1 MRFLLSTLSLSYASR
16 NKAKTFLTLLGVVV
30 GVATFSA
37 IRGAQGTLIGGI
49 RSTVDRMAGK
59 AQLQVVADGGVPE
72 ELAETI
78 RLVPLVKAQSPVIEQ
93 VAVPE
98 RGELGSLLVLGV
110 DLLGDREMR
119 DYGFEGEDADLDD
132 PLLFLA
138 QPDSVAVARPL
149 AKKAGLKVGDAF
161 TLRTAR
167 GMRRVTVRGLLTP
180 KGFAEAFGGNLILMD
195 VYAAQDLFARGRR
208 FDRIEIRLA
217 EGASLDEG
225 TKAVQAAI
233 GPTFRVETPG
243 MRGAQLEKLIAN
255 FVAGFHVSSGFALGI
270 GTFLIFNSFAVAV
283 NRRRRDIGTLRSLG
297 ATPRQVALL
306 FLFEAAILG
315 LLGGVLGL
323 LLGSSMAEGFLR
335 AMEQTSAKV
344 YGVVDAS
351 TAKIDAPLAVQSILL
366 GLLASLAGAWGPAMA
381 AARISPTEA
390 FAKGSFQAQT
400 VRAPGRRFAI
410 GGGLLLVAVAI
421 AARPPISGLP
431 LIVVPLALF
440 GAAVAFLASPAS
452 QLVLRKIAPVA
463 VRIAPVAGQLASDSL
478 LGSPRRT
485 AGTVVATTLSIAFV
499 LGLGG
504 YMGSTKASMVRWMDD
519 VLTSDI
525 YVRASANFVNPDSRF
540 PASLRA
546 ELEALPGVRSVESYR
561 GLRVTM
567 PMGDTVA
574 MLGTIEVELMMTRVR
589 HDFLEGNEETMLR
602 GLVREEKVAVS
613 ENYAQLHTVGMGGS
627 VTLTTPSGV
636 VSFPIAAVFRDYTSD
651 KGTIFMDRAVFLKY
665 WKDDRVDTYD
675 VNLKKGV
682 DAGPVRDSIRALLG
696 GRMPAL
702 VSTRREFVAEIGKAI
717 DAFHALVRI
726 TVFLALGVAFL
737 GIVTSLLISVA
748 ERTREIGILKALGAV
763 GGQIARSVALE
774 GVTLAMVGYLLAVPL
789 GLLIALFME
798 RTIAATFAGW
808 RMPHTTPWGMLV
820 ELAIALPL
828 VSAVAA
834 FVPARQ
840 AAGVKVTEAI
850 EYE

>member
-30 GVATFSA
+30 GVATFAA

-78 RLVPLVKAQSPVIEQ
+78 RLVGAVKAQSPVIEQ
-93 VAVPE
+93 VVVPE

-138 QPDSVAVARPL
+138 QPDSVALARPL
-149 AKKAGLKVGDAF
+149 ATKAGLRVGDTL

-167 GMRRVTVRGLLTP
+167 GMRKVTVRGLLTP

-217 EGASLDEG
+217 EGLTLDEG
-225 TKAVQAAI
+225 TKELQAAL

-306 FLFEAAILG
+306 FLVEAAVLG

-335 AMEQTSAKV
+335 AMEQTSAQV

-351 TAKIDAPLAVQSILL
+351 TARIDAPLAAQSVLL

-390 FAKGSFQAQT
+390 FAKGSFQAQA
-400 VRAPGRRFAI
+400 VRAPGRRLAI
-410 GGGLLLVAVAI
+410 GGLLLAVACLI
-421 AARPPISGLP
+421 AWRPPIHGLP
-431 LIVVPLALF
+431 LIVVPLGLF

-452 QLVLRKIAPVA
+452 QFVIRKVAPVLA
-463 VRIAPVAGQLASDSL
+463 RLAPVAGKLASDSL

-540 PASLRA
+540 PASLRD
-546 ELEALPGVRSVESYR
+546 ELAALPGVRSVESYR

-567 PMGDTVA
+567 GETVA
-574 MLGTIEVELMMTRVR
+574 LLSSIEVELMMSRVR
-589 HDFLEGNEETMLR
+589 HDFLEGSEEAMLR
-602 GLVREEKVAVS
+602 GLVHEEKVAVS
-613 ENYAQLHTVGMGGS
+613 ENYSRLHQAGVGGS
-627 VTLTTPSGV
+627 VRLTTPSGA
-636 VSFPIAAVFRDYTSD
+636 VSFPIAAVFRDYTND
-651 KGTIFMDRAVFLKY
+651 KGTIFMDRAVFLKH
-665 WKDDRVDTYD
+665 WHDDRVDTYD
-675 VNLKKGV
+675 VNLKKGADV
-682 DAGPVRDSIRALLG
+682 GKVRDSIRELMGA
-696 GRMPAL
+696 RMPAL

-717 DAFHALVRI
+717 DGFHSLVRI

-774 GVTLAMVGYLLAVPL
+774 GTALAMVGYLLAIPL

-808 RMPHTTPWGMLV
+808 LMPHTTPWGMLL
-820 ELAIALPL
+820 ELAVALPV
-828 VSAVAA
+828 VSAIAA

>member
-1 MRFLLSTLSLSYASR
+1 MRFLLSTLSLSYATR
-16 NKAKTFLTLLGVVV
+16 NKAKTFLTLLGVIV

-59 AQLQVVADGGVPE
+59 AQLQVTQDAGIPE
-72 ELAETI
+72 ELAEKI
-78 RLVPLVKAQSPVIEQ
+78 REVPLVKAQAPVIEQ
-93 VAVPE
+93 VVVPE

-138 QPDSVAVARPL
+138 QLDSVAVARPL
-149 AKKAGLKVGDAF
+149 AERAGLKVGDKLA
-161 TLRTAR
+161 LRTSR
-167 GMRRVTVRGLLTP
+167 GVRSVTVRGLLTP

-208 FDRIEIRLA
+208 FDRIEIRLVPS
-217 EGASLDEG
+217 ASIDEG
-225 TKAVQAAI
+225 TKALQALL
-233 GPTFRVETPG
+233 GPATKVETPG

-255 FVAGFHVSSGFALGI
+255 FVAGFTISSVFALGI

-315 LLGGVLGL
+315 LAGGILGL
-323 LLGSSMAEGFLR
+323 FAGSSMTQSFLKT
-335 AMEQTSAKV
+335 MEQTSAQV

-351 TAKIDAPLAVQSILL
+351 TARIDAPLAVQSILL
-366 GLLASLAGAWGPAMA
+366 GLFASLAGALGPALA

-390 FAKGSFQAQT
+390 FAKGTFQARLAGTQ
-400 VRAPGRRFAI
+400 GRRFLL
-410 GGGLLLVAVAI
+410 GGLCLLVAIGI
-421 AARPPISGLP
+421 AWRPPFRGMA
-431 LIVVPLALF
+431 LIVVPLSFF
-440 GAAVAFLASPAS
+440 GAAVAFLAAPAS
-452 QLVLRKIAPVA
+452 QLLIRKIAPA
-463 VRIAPVAGQLASDSL
+463 VVRAWPVAGQLASDSL

-485 AGTVVATTLSIAFV
+485 AGTVIATTLSIAFV
-499 LGLGG
+499 IGLGG
-504 YMGSTKASMVRWMDD
+504 YMESTKSSMVRWMDD

-540 PASLRA
+540 PASLRE
-546 ELEALPGVRSVESYR
+546 ELAALPGVRSVESYR
-561 GLRVTM
+561 GLRVNV
-567 PMGDTVA
+567 GEDVA
-574 MLGTIEVELMMTRVR
+574 LLGTIEVGLMMTRVR
-589 HDFLEGNEETMLR
+589 HDFLEGDEASMLQ
-602 GLVREEKVAVS
+602 GLTREGKVAVS
-613 ENYAQLHTVGMGGS
+613 ENYARLHDVGVDGT
-627 VTLTTPSGV
+627 VTLATPSGV
-636 VSFPIAAVFRDYTSD
+636 VVFPIAAVFRDYTSD
-651 KGTIFMDRAVFLKY
+651 KGTIFMDRDVFLRY

-675 VNLKKGV
+675 VNLKPGTDPGK
-682 DAGPVRDSIRALLG
+682 AREAIRGLLG

-702 VSTRREFVAEIGKAI
+702 ISTRREFIAEIGKAI

-726 TVFLALGVAFL
+726 TVLLALGVAFL

-774 GVTLAMVGYLLAVPL
+774 GVTLAMVGFVLAIPL
-789 GLLIALFME
+789 GVLISLFME
-798 RTIAATFAGW
+798 TTIAAVFTGW
-808 RMPHTTPWGMLV
+808 RMPHATPWAILA
-820 ELAIALPL
+820 ELAVALPV
-828 VSAVAA
+828 VSALAA